1 MFKMEKL
8 IQNEF
13 GARLPGVPKGP
24 RGRVAQVEEDR
35 QQRSLLNTFPFNR
48 YIVNTTVHT
57 LLSISWLKQLTVQCT
72 KFVNFLV
79 RVES

>member
-35 QQRSLLNTFPFNR
+35 QQRSLINTFPFNR
-48 YIVNTTVHT
+48 YIVHTTYTTKHFMVE
-57 LLSISWLKQLTVQCT
+57 TVNCT
-72 KFVNFLV
+72 MYKICQFF
-79 RVES
+79 SKG

>member
-1 MFKMEKL
+1 MFKIEKL

-48 YIVNTTVHT
+48 YIVHTTYTTKHFMVE
-57 LLSISWLKQLTVQCT
+57 TVNCT
-72 KFVNFLV
+72 MYKICKFF
-79 RVES
+79 SKG